1 MVGYV
6 TAFKD
11 ELSPEEWDVY
21 RGYYCG
27 VCRSIGRRYG
37 QLPRMTL
44 SYDAAF
50 LALLLSSLA
59 GGEERLE
66 MRHCVIHPIKRNP
79 SVEGE
84 SEAWLDYAGDMM
96 LLMAYYN
103 FLDDRKDEHPVRG
116 AAGTATLG
124 SAYRRIAS
132 RYAAASR
139 GIEDA
144 LSELSR
150 LEASGSGSLD
160 MTSAAFGRI
169 MRTAFTAFS
178 EADGYSSSYPEMTA
192 EGTLRV
198 LTEAGDALGRWIYM
212 MDACDDFDKDAES
225 GVYNPLRYRR
235 EGKNYLSDT
244 LYAEL
249 ARLSAAIDLL
259 DIRKNK
265 GIIENVVLLGMRGRT
280 EAVLSKLKE
289 PEEPGEDGEQ
299 HGRSV

>member
-59 GGEERLE
+59 GGEDCLE

-116 AAGTATLG
+116 AAGTAALG
-124 SAYRRIAS
+124 SAYRRITS

-144 LSELSR
+144 LTELSG

-198 LTEAGDALGRWIYM
+198 LSEAGDALGRWIYM
-212 MDACDDFDKDAES
+212 MDACDDFDKDADS